1 MVFCS
6 VQPVTS
12 GITPRVTKEH
22 ELACLQRVT
31 ACDESFP
38 SL

>member
-6 VQPVTS
+6 VQPVGRET
-12 GITPRVTKEH
+12 TPGLTKEH

-31 ACDESFP
+31 AWDESFP